1 MAGAMRRM
9 ATYLG
14 LVEDDQ
20 YYNDPNNRPADTSTD
35 RVAVSETAT
44 TASTPAA
51 PGAASAAA
59 PAATE
64 RARVPQ
70 PTAAVHELA
79 KPWERPGYEIPVVLP
94 TTYNDA
100 RRIGEE
106 FRSGSPVI
114 MDLTSMSD
122 ADAKRIVDFA
132 AGLVFG
138 LQGMIERI
146 TAKIFLLSPDGVD
159 VSSLAQA
166 QVTAE
171 NYAR

>member
-1 MAGAMRRM
+1 VQKEIYMAGAIRRM

-20 YYNDPNNRPADTSTD
+20 YYTDHDGRHPVD
-35 RVAVSETAT
+35 RVAVSQ
-44 TASTPAA
+44 
-51 PGAASAAA
+51 SAGDADRHDHA
-59 PAATE
+59 DRGTVHQL
-64 RARVPQ
+64 AR
-70 PTAAVHELA
+70 
-79 KPWERPGYEIPVVLP
+79 PWERPGYRITSVLP

-106 FRSGSPVI
+106 FRNDDPVL

-138 LQGMIERI
+138 LHGSIERI
-146 TAKIFLLSPDGVD
+146 TPKVFLLSPDGVD
-159 VSSLAQA
+159 VSAIA
-166 QVTAE
+166 REQVGGSSH
-171 NYAR
+171 YAR

>member
-1 MAGAMRRM
+1 MAGAIRRM

-20 YYNDPNNRPADTSTD
+20 YYTDQDGHVPVD
-35 RVAVSETAT
+35 RVAVSQHSGEPQ
-44 TASTPAA
+44 SDHPR
-51 PGAASAAA
+51 GSVHQL
-59 PAATE
+59 
-64 RARVPQ
+64 AR
-70 PTAAVHELA
+70 
-79 KPWERPGYEIPVVLP
+79 PWERPGYRIPSVLP

-106 FRSGSPVI
+106 FRSDAPVI

-138 LQGMIERI
+138 LHGAIERL
-146 TAKIFLLSPDGVD
+146 TPKVFLLSPDGVD
-159 VSSLAQA
+159 VSGLARD
-166 QVTAE
+166 QVSGTHV
-171 NYAR
+171 AR

>member
-1 MAGAMRRM
+1 MAGAIRRM

-20 YYNDPNNRPADTSTD
+20 YYTDHDGHRPVD
-35 RVAVSETAT
+35 RVAVNQH
-44 TASTPAA
+44 
-51 PGAASAAA
+51 SAD
-59 PAATE
+59 PS
-64 RARVPQ
+64 
-70 PTAAVHELA
+70 VHEEKPNADVHQLA
-79 KPWERPGYEIPVVLP
+79 RPWERPGYRIASVLP

-106 FRSGSPVI
+106 FRSNAPVI

-138 LQGMIERI
+138 LHGSIERI
-146 TAKIFLLSPDGVD
+146 TPKVFLLSPDGVD
-159 VSSLAQA
+159 VSAIA
-166 QVTAE
+166 REQVSGTAHHS
-171 NYAR
+171 R

>member
-1 MAGAMRRM
+1 MAGAIRRM

-20 YYNDPNNRPADTSTD
+20 YYTDQDGHVPVD
-35 RVAVSETAT
+35 RVAVSQHSGEPRVEGPRG
-44 TASTPAA
+44 SVHQL
-51 PGAASAAA
+51 
-59 PAATE
+59 
-64 RARVPQ
+64 AR
-70 PTAAVHELA
+70 
-79 KPWERPGYEIPVVLP
+79 PWERPGYHIASVLP

-106 FRSGSPVI
+106 FRNDAPVI

-138 LQGMIERI
+138 LHGSIERL
-146 TAKIFLLSPDGVD
+146 TPKVFLLSPDGVD
-159 VSSLAQA
+159 VSS
-166 QVTAE
+166 V
-171 NYAR
+171 AREQISGTHIAR

>member
-1 MAGAMRRM
+1 MAGAIRRM

-20 YYNDPNNRPADTSTD
+20 YYTDQDGHVPVD
-35 RVAVSETAT
+35 RVAVSQH
-44 TASTPAA
+44 STEPHADH
-51 PGAASAAA
+51 PRGSVHQL
-59 PAATE
+59 
-64 RARVPQ
+64 AR
-70 PTAAVHELA
+70 
-79 KPWERPGYEIPVVLP
+79 PWERPGYRIPSVLP

-106 FRSGSPVI
+106 FRSDAPVI

-138 LQGMIERI
+138 LHGAIERL
-146 TAKIFLLSPDGVD
+146 TPKVFLLSPDGVD
-159 VSSLAQA
+159 VSGLARD
-166 QVTAE
+166 QVSGTHI
-171 NYAR
+171 AR

>member
-1 MAGAMRRM
+1 MAGAIRRM

-20 YYNDPNNRPADTSTD
+20 YYTDHDGHRPVD
-35 RVAVSETAT
+35 RVAVSQHAPEP
-44 TASTPAA
+44 SVHEEKPA
-51 PGAASAAA
+51 
-59 PAATE
+59 
-64 RARVPQ
+64 
-70 PTAAVHELA
+70 AAVHQLSR
-79 KPWERPGYEIPVVLP
+79 PWERPGYRIASVLP

-106 FRSGSPVI
+106 FRNDAPVI

-138 LQGMIERI
+138 LHGSIERI
-146 TAKIFLLSPDGVD
+146 TPKVFLLSPDGVD
-159 VSSLAQA
+159 VSAIA
-166 QVTAE
+166 RDQVSGTAHHS
-171 NYAR
+171 R

>member
-1 MAGAMRRM
+1 M

-20 YYNDPNNRPADTSTD
+20 YYTDHDGHRPVD
-35 RVAVSETAT
+35 RVAVSQHSADPSIHEET
-44 TASTPAA
+44 PN
-51 PGAASAAA
+51 
-59 PAATE
+59 
-64 RARVPQ
+64 
-70 PTAAVHELA
+70 AAVHQLA
-79 KPWERPGYEIPVVLP
+79 RPWERPGYRIASVLP

-106 FRSGSPVI
+106 FRNEAPVI

-138 LQGMIERI
+138 LHGSIERI
-146 TAKIFLLSPDGVD
+146 TPKVFLLSPDGVD
-159 VSSLAQA
+159 VSTIARE
-166 QVTAE
+166 QVSGTAHQS
-171 NYAR
+171 R

>member
-1 MAGAMRRM
+1 MAGAIRRM

-20 YYNDPNNRPADTSTD
+20 FYTDAEQAHSSGTTQVRED
-35 RVAVSETAT
+35 RVAVSEKPASGNVAPTRGTEAT
-44 TASTPAA
+44 VHDL
-51 PGAASAAA
+51 
-59 PAATE
+59 
-64 RARVPQ
+64 AR
-70 PTAAVHELA
+70 
-79 KPWERPGYEIPVVLP
+79 PWERSGYRIPVVLP

-106 FRSGSPVI
+106 FRHSSPVI

-138 LQGMIERI
+138 LHGMIERI
-146 TAKIFLLSPDGVD
+146 SQKVFLLTPEGVD
-159 VSSLAQA
+159 VSVLAHQ
-166 QVTAE
+166 QVGE
-171 NYAR
+171 GFGAR

>member
-1 MAGAMRRM
+1 MAGAIRRM

-20 YYNDPNNRPADTSTD
+20 YYTDQDDPRAGADD
-35 RVAVSETAT
+35 RVAVSER
-44 TASTPAA
+44 P
-51 PGAASAAA
+51 PRRH
-59 PAATE
+59 E
-64 RARVPQ
+64 DHDQV
-70 PTAAVHELA
+70 VHELA
-79 KPWERPGYEIPVVLP
+79 RPWERAGYRIPMILP

-106 FRSGSPVI
+106 FRGGSPVI

-138 LQGMIERI
+138 LHGVIERL
-146 TAKIFLLSPDGVD
+146 TQKIFLLSPDGVD
-159 VSSLAQA
+159 VSGQA
-166 QVTAE
+166 HEQVDAH
-171 NYAR
+171 R

>member
-1 MAGAMRRM
+1 MAGAIRRM

-20 YYNDPNNRPADTSTD
+20 YYTDHDGHRPVD
-35 RVAVSETAT
+35 RVAVTQSSGEP
-44 TASTPAA
+44 S
-51 PGAASAAA
+51 
-59 PAATE
+59 
-64 RARVPQ
+64 
-70 PTAAVHELA
+70 VHEDSGHGSVHQLSR
-79 KPWERPGYEIPVVLP
+79 PWERPGYRITSVLP

-106 FRSGSPVI
+106 FRNDAPVI

-138 LQGMIERI
+138 LHGSIERI
-146 TAKIFLLSPDGVD
+146 TPKVFLLSPDGVD
-159 VSSLAQA
+159 VSAIA
-166 QVTAE
+166 REQVSGAAHF
-171 NYAR
+171 AR